1 MPFGPY
7 KDFDACVKAN
17 QDKSSPEGYCAS
29 IEKKITGEWPGV
41 KKAEGVKSKPWA
53 FGNPNPEGK
62 SAPKEEGVASK
73 PWAFEGKNRASI
85 RREKHQAR
93 EAESLRQLHEQRE
106 ALKPGTIK
114 KAMDFVMK
122 AVSIDT
128 SSYEGSH
135 GRHPRIGPY
144 VGARMHQTS
153 QSPWMVEIGGKQH
166 EFRGTYKDAMT
177 QAKTKAREMGSGSVK
192 VLP

>member
-1 MPFGPY
+1 VPFGEY
-7 KDFDACVKAN
+7 ADFAACVKAN
-17 QDKSSPEGYCAS
+17 HDKKSPEGYCS
-29 IEKKITGEWPGV
+29 ESHHKITGEWPCV
-41 KKAEGVKSKPWA
+41 KKMDELAKQ
-53 FGNPNPEGK
+53 
-62 SAPKEEGVASK
+62 
-73 PWAFEGKNRASI
+73 
-85 RREKHQAR
+85 EKK
-93 EAESLRQLHEQRE
+93 
-106 ALKPGTIK
+106 LKPGTIK
-114 KAMDFVMK
+114 DSKIRSTGTASQVYSRKYPSLGITPGTIRKAMDFVMK
-122 AVSIDT
+122 AVRIDT

-153 QSPWMVEIGGKQH
+153 QSPWMVEIGGKEH

>member
-1 MPFGPY
+1 MPFGEY
-7 KDFDACVKAN
+7 ADFAACLKAN
-17 QDKSSPEGYCAS
+17 QDKKSPEGYCSS
-29 IEKKITGEWPGV
+29 IHKKITGEWPGV
-41 KKAEGVKSKPWA
+41 KKMDTLTKAKESITRVDEDGSVHVTGITPRVIRS
-53 FGNPNPEGK
+53 PE
-62 SAPKEEGVASK
+62 S
-73 PWAFEGKNRASI
+73 
-85 RREKHQAR
+85 
-93 EAESLRQLHEQRE
+93 
-106 ALKPGTIK
+106 LKPGTIK

-153 QSPWMVEIGGKQH
+153 KSPWMVEIGGKQH